1 MLRLLVRWFLDA
13 LALLIVAWLVPG
25 FKVANLPSALIAV
38 IIIGLLNV
46 TLGFLL
52 KLITLPLGILT
63 LGLFFLV
70 INALILKLASGVV
83 PGFYVNSF
91 GAAFIGAA
99 VLALLPMLFEAISS
113 WGFSGSVDSGTA
125 TPFGLCASRV
135 TVARPLVAFRSER
148 ARAFSGAM
156 IG

>member
-1 MLRLLVRWFLDA
+1 MLRLLVRWILDA
-13 LALLIVAWLVPG
+13 IALLIVAWLVPG

-38 IIIGLLNV
+38 IVIGLLNV
-46 TLGFLL
+46 TLGLLL

-83 PGFYVNSF
+83 PGFYVNTF

-99 VLALLPMLFEAISS
+99 VLALLHMLFEALSS
-113 WGFSGSVDSGTA
+113 
-125 TPFGLCASRV
+125 
-135 TVARPLVAFRSER
+135 
-148 ARAFSGAM
+148 
-156 IG
+156 

>member
-1 MLRLLVRWFLDA
+1 MLSLLVRWFLDA

-25 FKVANLPSALIAV
+25 FKVSNLPSALIAV
-38 IIIGLLNV
+38 IVIGLLNV

-70 INALILKLASGVV
+70 INALILKLASGLV

-99 VLALLPMLFEAISS
+99 VLALLHMLFEGLSS
-113 WGFSGSVDSGTA
+113 
-125 TPFGLCASRV
+125 
-135 TVARPLVAFRSER
+135 
-148 ARAFSGAM
+148 
-156 IG
+156 

>member
-1 MLRLLVRWFLDA
+1 MLRLLVRWILDA
-13 LALLIVAWLVPG
+13 VALLIVAWLVPG

-38 IIIGLLNV
+38 VVIGLLNV

-83 PGFYVNSF
+83 PGFYVNTF

-99 VLALLPMLFEAISS
+99 VLALLHMLFEALSS
-113 WGFSGSVDSGTA
+113 
-125 TPFGLCASRV
+125 
-135 TVARPLVAFRSER
+135 
-148 ARAFSGAM
+148 
-156 IG
+156 